1 MIAGFIYLLDN
12 EYKVV
17 YGKKYISKN
26 ERKKIIDKIVK
37 FYKLENKS
45 FTIQIAPYV
54 NEN

>member
-1 MIAGFIYLLDN
+1 MIAGFIYLLDS
-12 EYKVV
+12 EYKVL
-17 YGKKYISKN
+17 YGKRYLSKPD
-26 ERKKIIDKIVK
+26 RQRILDKIIK